1 MKSIQ
6 RFSPDVIKIIREA
19 IRDADGNEVLCIG
32 HRNEE
37 GLIVEVEAVARGND
51 VAAPAIYPFM
61 ESGDVVIH
69 NHPSGRLSPGDADVQ
84 VASRLGN
91 QGIGFYIVDNQ
102 VLDIYCVSE
111 PVEGGTEVPLDT
123 DELSGILLPGG
134 TLEHNFAEYEF
145 REEQVKML
153 GEVTRAFNEKLVSVI
168 EAGTGVGK
176 SLAYLLPAAAWSLR
190 NRDRVLIS
198 TATINLQQQLLDK
211 DIPLA
216 EKLLGKPLNAKLV
229 KGRGN
234 YLCLRRLQDA
244 LDDMSLFRGEE
255 DELSTIR
262 DWSETTKTGSRDDL
276 GFYPSGETWGK
287 VCSEADAC
295 MGLRCRYR
303 EECFVLRARREAAA
317 SNLLVVNHH
326 LLFSDLAARVDGAG
340 FEGTAVLP
348 PAHRIIFDEAHS
360 IEQSATSFFSDRYNK
375 LALFKQLNRL
385 YFRRQKGGFG
395 LVINLQKMSDKAQIF
410 EKIPAAVQELHGGA
424 DLLDTYL
431 VSFLEGQMAFRL
443 KPEEKSEKVEDL
455 LGEIRKLRTELVKV
469 LGLLESGLSSIR
481 EEFEQESDVFETG
494 IIMQRLARF
503 AALLGS
509 LEEYKQQEDSV
520 CWIEKSFTS
529 RKEEYC
535 SLIRTPLKI
544 NTLMQEAVYESHKTV
559 VSTSATLTVR
569 KNFDFWLGR
578 VGLKTVAIAELH
590 DSGAGRTST
599 LRLDSPFEYR
609 QQVMLAVPE
618 DAPAPSEEGYQD
630 FVTDFVGDSLEL
642 SEGGALVLFTSY
654 RMLVET
660 CERVAPRLEKHG
672 ISVLRQGG
680 ENRSKLL
687 EKFHR
692 DISSVLFATSSFW
705 EGVDAPGESLKLVI
719 ICRLP
724 FSVPTDPVIQARMEA
739 VEKEGGNSFFSYS
752 LPQAAMRLRQGFGRL
767 MRRKT
772 DRGVVAI
779 LDSRIIRKSYGK
791 ILLESLPETIQRVKD
806 SKYLLQEMEDFF
818 FSPKE

>member
-1 MKSIQ
+1 MKSVR
-6 RFSPDVIKIIREA
+6 RFTPGVIKIIREA
-19 IRDADGNEVLCIG
+19 VREAGGNEVLCIG
-32 HRNEE
+32 RRNEE
-37 GLIVEVEAVARGND
+37 GLVAEVEAVARGND
-51 VAAPAIYPFM
+51 VSAPAIYPFM
-61 ESGDVVIH
+61 ESGDVVVH
-69 NHPSGRLSPGDADVQ
+69 NHPSNRLTPSDEDVL
-84 VASRLGN
+84 VASRLGD

-102 VLDIYCVSE
+102 VLEVYCVSE
-111 PVEGGTEVPLDT
+111 PVEGFAEVELDT
-123 DELSGILLPGG
+123 EELSAVLQPGG
-134 TLEHNFAEYEF
+134 KLEQLFSGYEF

-153 GEVTRAFNEKLVSVI
+153 AEVSRAFNEGAISVI

-176 SLAYLLPAAAWSLR
+176 SLAYLLPSALWSMN

-216 EKLLGKPLNAKLV
+216 EKLLGRKLNAKLV

-244 LDDMSLFRGEE
+244 LEDMSLFREDE
-255 DELSTIR
+255 DELTAIR
-262 DWSETTKTGSRDDL
+262 DWAQTTKTGSRDDL
-276 GFYPSGETWGK
+276 SFYPSKETWSR

-303 EECFVLRARREAAA
+303 EECFVLKARRDAAA
-317 SNLLVVNHH
+317 SRLLVVNHH

-340 FEGTAVLP
+340 FEGSAVLP

-385 YFRRQKGGFG
+385 YSRRQKGAYG
-395 LVINLQKMSDKAQIF
+395 LALSLQRMSSKAEIF
-410 EKIPAAVQELHGGA
+410 EQLPSAVQDLHGEA
-424 DLLDTYL
+424 ERIDAFL
-431 VSFLEGQMAFRL
+431 VSFLDGGMSFRL
-443 KPEEKSEKVEDL
+443 KPGERTDRIEGL
-455 LGEIRKLRTELVKV
+455 LGETGRLRAGIVKL
-469 LGLLESGLSSIR
+469 LGILEAGLSTVR
-481 EEFEQESDVFETG
+481 EEFEQESEVFEAG
-494 IIMQRLARF
+494 IILQRLAKFTALF
-503 AALLGS
+503 AS
-509 LEEYKQQEDSV
+509 MEEYEKQEDFV
-520 CWIEKSFTS
+520 YWIEKGFTS

-535 SLIRTPLKI
+535 SLVRTPLKI
-544 NTLMQEAVYESHKTV
+544 SALMQGAVYDTHKTV
-559 VSTSATLTVR
+559 ISTSATLTVR

-578 VGLKTVAIAELH
+578 VGLNSSYGERV
-590 DSGAGRTST
+590 ST

-609 QQVMLAVPE
+609 RRVMLAVPE
-618 DAPAPSEEGYQD
+618 DAPAPSEEAYQD
-630 FVTDFVGDSLEL
+630 FVTDFVGKSLEL
-642 SEGGALVLFTSY
+642 SEGGGLVLFTSY
-654 RMLVET
+654 RMLIDTWEK
-660 CERVAPRLEKHG
+660 VAPRLEALG
-672 ISVLRQGG
+672 ITVLHQGSG
-680 ENRSKLL
+680 EPSKLL
-687 EKFHR
+687 DQFHR

-739 VEKEGGNSFFSYS
+739 VEKEGGNPFFSFS

-779 LDSRIIRKSYGK
+779 LDSRIIHKTYGK
-791 ILLESLPETIQRVKD
+791 ILLESLPETIQRVKE
-806 SKYLLQEMEDFF
+806 SRFLLQDMENFF
-818 FSPKE
+818 FSREE

>member
-1 MKSIQ
+1 MKSVR
-6 RFSPDVIKIIREA
+6 RFTPGVIKIIREA
-19 IRDADGNEVLCIG
+19 VREAGGNEVLCIG
-32 HRNEE
+32 RRNEE
-37 GLIVEVEAVARGND
+37 GLVAEVEAVARGND
-51 VAAPAIYPFM
+51 VSAPAIYPFM
-61 ESGDVVIH
+61 ESGDVVVH
-69 NHPSGRLSPGDADVQ
+69 NHPSGRLSPSDADVL
-84 VASRLGN
+84 VASRLGD

-102 VLDIYCVSE
+102 VLEVYCVSE
-111 PVEGGTEVPLDT
+111 PVEGFAEVELDT
-123 DELSGILLPGG
+123 EELSAVLQPGG
-134 TLEHNFAEYEF
+134 KLEQLFSGYEF

-153 GEVTRAFNEKLVSVI
+153 AEVSRAFNEGAISVI

-176 SLAYLLPAAAWSLR
+176 SLAYLLPSALWSMN

-216 EKLLGKPLNAKLV
+216 EKLLGRKLNAKLV

-244 LDDMSLFRGEE
+244 LEDMSLFREDE
-255 DELSTIR
+255 DELTAIR
-262 DWSETTKTGSRDDL
+262 DWAQTTKTGSRDDL
-276 GFYPSGETWGK
+276 SFYPSKETWSR

-303 EECFVLRARREAAA
+303 EECFVLKARRDAAA
-317 SNLLVVNHH
+317 SRLLVVNHH

-340 FEGTAVLP
+340 FEGSAVLP

-385 YFRRQKGGFG
+385 YSRRQKGAYG
-395 LVINLQKMSDKAQIF
+395 LALSLQRMSSKAEIF
-410 EKIPAAVQELHGGA
+410 EQLPSAVQDLHGEA
-424 DLLDTYL
+424 ERIDAFL
-431 VSFLEGQMAFRL
+431 VSFLDGGMSFRL
-443 KPEEKSEKVEDL
+443 KPGERTDRIEGL
-455 LGEIRKLRTELVKV
+455 LGETGRLRAGIVKL
-469 LGLLESGLSSIR
+469 LGILEAGLSTVR
-481 EEFEQESDVFETG
+481 EEFEQESEVFEAG
-494 IIMQRLARF
+494 IILQRLAKFTALF
-503 AALLGS
+503 AS
-509 LEEYKQQEDSV
+509 MEEYEKQEDFV
-520 CWIEKSFTS
+520 YWIEKGFTS

-535 SLIRTPLKI
+535 SLVRTPLKI
-544 NTLMQEAVYESHKTV
+544 SALMQGAVYDTHKTV
-559 VSTSATLTVR
+559 ISTSATLTVR

-578 VGLKTVAIAELH
+578 VGLNSSYGERV
-590 DSGAGRTST
+590 ST

-609 QQVMLAVPE
+609 RRVMLAVPE
-618 DAPAPSEEGYQD
+618 DAPAPSEEAYQD
-630 FVTDFVGDSLEL
+630 FVTDFVGKSLEL
-642 SEGGALVLFTSY
+642 SEGGGLVLFTSY
-654 RMLVET
+654 RMLIDTWEK
-660 CERVAPRLEKHG
+660 VAPRLEALG
-672 ISVLRQGG
+672 ITVLHQGSG
-680 ENRSKLL
+680 EPSKLL
-687 EKFHR
+687 DQFHR

-739 VEKEGGNSFFSYS
+739 VEKEGGNPFFSFS

-779 LDSRIIRKSYGK
+779 LDSRIIHKTYGK
-791 ILLESLPETIQRVKD
+791 ILLESLPETIQRVKE
-806 SKYLLQEMEDFF
+806 SRFLLQDMENFF
-818 FSPKE
+818 FSREE